1 MDEDPRPLVWVSG
14 KSRVGKTTI
23 ACGLATALSAR
34 FPTTLIQIYRGQ
46 GQTPSSVERWILDPE
61 RCVDQ
66 VSREVFGERLA
77 RRVLAMR
84 ADTLRAFS
92 VLQYIG
98 RRVQPEHRVVVDV
111 HPTRV
116 LGWLRAVRALRE
128 GAGLAPDM
136 VRTLEQALFDSNQTE
151 LWVVTRP
158 DESAIQD
165 TRSWLRAVRRER
177 TLPTRLVVNALAA
190 EPDLPRIAA
199 RFQES
204 SLATLART
212 ALRPTSVPV
221 LSNLSSE
228 SVSRHLVV
236 PASAAAE

>member
-14 KSRVGKTTI
+14 RSRVGKSTI
-23 ACGLATALSAR
+23 ACGLATALATR
-34 FPTTLIQIYRGQ
+34 FPTTLIQIYRGH
-46 GQTPSSVERWILDPE
+46 GETPTSVERWILDPE

-66 VSREVFGERLA
+66 VSREVFGDRLA
-77 RRVLAMR
+77 RRILATH
-84 ADTLRAFS
+84 ADTLRAFA
-92 VLQYIG
+92 VLQYIH
-98 RRVQPEHRVVVDV
+98 RRVHPERRVVVDV
-111 HPTRV
+111 ETSRV

-136 VRTLEQALFDSNQTE
+136 VRSLEQTLFGSHDTE

-158 DESAIQD
+158 DEATIQD

-190 EPDLPRIAA
+190 EQDLPRVAA

-212 ALRPTSVPV
+212 KLPATSVPV
-221 LSNLSSE
+221 LDNLSSE

-236 PASAAAE
+236 PTSAAAE